1 MGRTAVIFPG
11 QGAQV
16 VGMGRDF
23 VERSAAARRTFE
35 DANRIL
41 GFDLADLCFSGP
53 AERLNATD
61 ISQPAIF
68 VTSVAVWSAIQEDS
82 ALAAEIRPDAS
93 AGLSLGEYTALW
105 LAEALSFEDALRL
118 VNRRGQ
124 LMQRAAEARPGGMV
138 SVMGLNSDQI
148 DQVVHEAACNDV
160 LVASNFNAPGQ
171 TVLSGDQVA
180 CERVP
185 PIVERLGG
193 RAAALRVAGA
203 FHSPLMQSAAEE
215 LKTALA
221 ATTVNAP
228 RIPVAANVTG
238 DYHEDPERIR
248 ALLYTQVARPIHWH
262 ASIERLI
269 RDGIERF
276 VEVGPGRVLTG
287 LMRSIDRSVQAV
299 NISTAQAMD
308 KFRTAG
314 AAAKGSD

>member
-124 LMQRAAEARPGGMV
+124 LMQRAAEARPGGLQ
-138 SVMGLNSDQI
+138 S
-148 DQVVHEAACNDV
+148 
-160 LVASNFNAPGQ
+160 PG
-171 TVLSGDQVA
+171 
-180 CERVP
+180 
-185 PIVERLGG
+185 
-193 RAAALRVAGA
+193 
-203 FHSPLMQSAAEE
+203 
-215 LKTALA
+215 
-221 ATTVNAP
+221 
-228 RIPVAANVTG
+228 
-238 DYHEDPERIR
+238 
-248 ALLYTQVARPIHWH
+248 
-262 ASIERLI
+262 
-269 RDGIERF
+269 
-276 VEVGPGRVLTG
+276 
-287 LMRSIDRSVQAV
+287 
-299 NISTAQAMD
+299 
-308 KFRTAG
+308 
-314 AAAKGSD
+314 